1 MIFNKQILLF
11 SLAKLQILRSIDNFY
26 IIEKNASPT
35 INCYLI
41 QRIDQIIHQIIQ
53 EKNSKIN
60 CIKIGALTSRILDK
74 GLMDNKFLK
83 NFFLS
88 RDEQK
93 KSKPDQRV
101 IIEKKLLQCL
111 RFPNKY
117 QNQATIRLVEEFAQE
132 NGFTIQDS
140 IKYQQYEIL
149 GKPIIFQPIVH
160 VTKEENWFDIFEK
173 FKSENLKI
181 TPNQNLQEF
190 NNLIKNQQKSTW
202 EKLSLI
208 LKQRFMIHDANDFP
222 AVNPI
227 IGNEDQDG
235 NLQFLIDENLIP
247 HRIIFR
253 NKDEYDLMN
262 WYVDNRNKNEL
273 NVITQD
279 WNKYIKNVQQL
290 REKQPERQE
299 RKIIQINNQ
308 MQVEQEQ
315 SSKLNQK
322 SQQQHQLQ
330 KTNNEQSSLNFVEFQ
345 QKNISFRQGNTN
357 NSSKVKIKSNENS
370 QLQQQIRES
379 ETVDQLINND
389 KYVQSNQL
397 TVDELAQQVLSN
409 MDLFQNNEQATPQQ
423 YNDRVLITVQFP
435 AEIKK
440 NQAIKFLQTDK
451 DSELAKGV
459 IYLNGQEL
467 QKLDQEIADT
477 LQKISFSIKKIKI
490 NGQDYSLSSP
500 FCVITNNI
508 PLNYARQ
515 WQFFKD
521 KQAVQVYIIHTQ
533 IVWLFQ
539 QYLLDINMRSQAQ
552 TYIQKVQQSYID
564 KWLKFINQEKNIW
577 TRTTNESLILLV
589 QTHSDQ
595 LIQNSDDKNAD
606 NYVIKLIED
615 IWFVFSG
622 IKQYVLF
629 HTTYEVKQTILTYI
643 QIKDELFL
651 PNLNTETLLKGM
663 KQFDLCIQ
671 DSPIFEPNVSHDVI
685 CWLCFSSHSSWEQFY
700 IHKCNTSQ
708 AKQSFHQDHLQTWK
722 LSNSK

>member
-1 MIFNKQILLF
+1 
-11 SLAKLQILRSIDNFY
+11 
-26 IIEKNASPT
+26 
-35 INCYLI
+35 
-41 QRIDQIIHQIIQ
+41 
-53 EKNSKIN
+53 
-60 CIKIGALTSRILDK
+60 
-74 GLMDNKFLK
+74 
-83 NFFLS
+83 
-88 RDEQK
+88 
-93 KSKPDQRV
+93 
-101 IIEKKLLQCL
+101 
-111 RFPNKY
+111 
-117 QNQATIRLVEEFAQE
+117 
-132 NGFTIQDS
+132 
-140 IKYQQYEIL
+140 
-149 GKPIIFQPIVH
+149 
-160 VTKEENWFDIFEK
+160 
-173 FKSENLKI
+173 
-181 TPNQNLQEF
+181 
-190 NNLIKNQQKSTW
+190 
-202 EKLSLI
+202 
-208 LKQRFMIHDANDFP
+208 
-222 AVNPI
+222 
-227 IGNEDQDG
+227 
-235 NLQFLIDENLIP
+235 
-247 HRIIFR
+247 
-253 NKDEYDLMN
+253 
-262 WYVDNRNKNEL
+262 
-273 NVITQD
+273 
-279 WNKYIKNVQQL
+279 
-290 REKQPERQE
+290 
-299 RKIIQINNQ
+299 